1 MIEDKFE
8 IEKKEKEEY
17 PVIPVDVYAVELIDA
32 SGEQVETYDSKQSPA
47 TEAEFET
54 VYKFE
59 FKFLEGVDDKGKTLV
74 GTKIQK
80 KFIPN
85 YFWISAKGKNMLY
98 QVVEAF
104 KGSALTE
111 EEVKNFNVSV
121 LNSYIGKQ
129 IRVGIEHKTTAK
141 GIYCNINA
149 FYASKFVPETVQE
162 KQTSEKDAQTVD
174 PNSVKYPTARADVP
188 IIEEEEDDGSINLQ
202 DIPF

>member
-174 PNSVKYPTARADVP
+174 PNSVKYPSNHVP
-188 IIEEEEDDGSINLQ
+188 IIEEDNDSEIPLSS
-202 DIPF
+202 IPF

>member
-1 MIEDKFE
+1 MIEDKFG

-80 KFIPN
+80 KFVPN

-111 EEVKNFNVSV
+111 EEVKMFNVSV
-121 LNSYIGKQ
+121 LNSYVGKQ
-129 IRVGIEHKTTAK
+129 IRVGIEHKQTAK
-141 GIYCNINA
+141 GIYCNINT
-149 FYASKFVPETVQE
+149 FYASKFTPQTVQE
-162 KQTSEKDAQTVD
+162 AQTSEKDAKTVD
-174 PNSVKYPTARADVP
+174 PNSVKYPSNHVPVVEAD
-188 IIEEEEDDGSINLQ
+188 DDSEIPLDQ
-202 DIPF
+202 IPF

>member
-1 MIEDKFE
+1 MIEDKFK
-8 IEKKEKEEY
+8 IEVKEKEEY

-32 SGEQVETYDSKQSPA
+32 SGEQVETYDSKQNPA

-80 KFIPN
+80 KFVPN

-111 EEVKNFNVSV
+111 EEVKMFNVSV
-121 LNSYIGKQ
+121 LNSYVGKQ
-129 IRVGIEHKTTAK
+129 IRVGIEHKQTAK
-141 GIYCNINA
+141 GIYCNINT
-149 FYASKFVPETVQE
+149 FYPAKFTPQTVQE
-162 KQTSEKDAQTVD
+162 SQTSEKDAQTVD
-174 PNSVKYPTARADVP
+174 PNSVKYPSNHVPVVEAD
-188 IIEEEEDDGSINLQ
+188 DDSEIPLDQ
-202 DIPF
+202 IPF